1 VAEYVIAGVG
11 IVADDG
17 DGSQVPVAGDGIVAE
32 AAVVAADEI
41 SSKFAARL
49 YYKGLGRNPYLFHR
63 AKDETFVPPA
73 EPETLAPHL
82 VRVPFRG
89 YKRNRYLH
97 NPSVEGGE
105 QLDDSGAGPLVVPNW
120 DVYRLTRASRLYYY
134 NPARDVPVV
143 VEPET
148 GQPFLV
154 RLPFK
159 AYKPNRYRFNTA
171 QDFSIPP
178 EGEHRRDF
186 LIRLP
191 FKRYAHNRYRFHVSP
206 HDSVVIPPEPPPG
219 HGHPPR
225 PKDRLEARYKFAM
238 GARTRYNF
246 HHATDGGVVV
256 AGFKAWWAEDV
267 NLIVEDDGITR

>member
-63 AKDETFVPPA
+63 AQDTSAPPPPDTVA
-73 EPETLAPHL
+73 FHL
-82 VRVPFRG
+82 TRLPFRG

-97 NPSVEGGE
+97 NPSVEGTA

-134 NPARDVPVV
+134 NPARDVPPVP
-143 VEPET
+143 EPPT
-148 GQPFLV
+148 WQPFLV
-154 RLPFK
+154 RLPLK
-159 AYKPNRYRFNTA
+159 GYKPNRYRFNTA
-171 QDFSIPP
+171 QDFS
-178 EGEHRRDF
+178 
-186 LIRLP
+186 
-191 FKRYAHNRYRFHVSP
+191 V
-206 HDSVVIPPEPPPG
+206 PPEPPPH
-219 HGHPPR
+219 HGPPPR

-246 HHATDGGVVV
+246 HRSADESVVIV
-256 AGFKAWWAEDV
+256 GFRAWWAEDV
-267 NLIVEDDGITR
+267 NLILEDDEITR